1 MATVSENQ
9 YKYLSNLAAGKTDSG
24 GTANA
29 GQIAWAKSQLS
40 GVTAPVTQKTETDPL
55 YKAYQNQQGQTSGS
69 AGSSSSGASGS
80 VIGNASNSTSNVSGA
95 GVTTNTPA
103 PETDY
108 GGKGNPL
115 NEILFSKKQYDSGN
129 KLWAAKNAQSYY
141 DQLDPQERAMVQGMN
156 TQQLES
162 YINSKNAGG
171 GTGTS
176 GTAGSSGQGS
186 SNLINEM
193 YDNSL
198 TAQLQALRKAR
209 ETAQQ
214 GLNSV
219 ETTAKQSAYQNRNLA
234 DASTQQSAQRL
245 RTIMAEQGLLT
256 SGDNVTA
263 NVALQ
268 ATGQN
273 NLNAI
278 NQAEANTLQDVMERR
293 GVINNNAELDEQAL
307 AKEVAAARAK
317 ALIQDQYHQDD
328 MGLQVAGL
336 TGTYN
341 GTRTLAGVASDQA
354 AQQQSWSQSFQ
365 KEQFA
370 YQKARDA
377 IADKQYQQQF
387 DENVRQYGLN
397 YGLQK
402 AMQDH
407 QISYD
412 DAQLALSQSNS
423 TSDNSRQDTNS
434 TYSRLFDIWQMT
446 GVAPAGLEA
455 FGIAAG
461 TPVKSDT
468 TSSGSKTSA
477 YDTTVKNLDT
487 MATYNKDEYGNQKLT
502 NSSAVEAAI
511 LQSGLSEYEMWQ
523 LYNRYQIPWTGDV
536 PKNTAGN

>member
-9 YKYLSNLAAGKTDSG
+9 YKYLSNLAAGKTESG
-24 GTANA
+24 NTANA

-40 GVTAPVTQKTETDPL
+40 GVTAPVAQKTETSPL
-55 YKAYQNQQGQTSGS
+55 YQAYQTQQGQTSGS
-69 AGSSSSGASGS
+69 AGSSSSGAGGS
-80 VIGNASNSTSNVSGA
+80 VIGNASNSSSNVSGT
-95 GVTTNTPA
+95 GMTTSTPA
-103 PETDY
+103 PDTNY

-141 DQLDPQERAMVQGMN
+141 DQLDPQERSLVQGMN
-156 TQQLES
+156 TQQLEA
-162 YINSKNAGG
+162 YINSKNTG
-171 GTGTS
+171 GTGAT
-176 GTAGSSGQGS
+176 GATGSNGQGS
-186 SNLINEM
+186 SSLINEM

-198 TAQLQALRKAR
+198 AAQLQALRKAR

-245 RTIMAEQGLLT
+245 RTIMAEQGLLA

-268 ATGQN
+268 AAGQN

-293 GVINNNAELDEQAL
+293 ATINNNAELDEQAL
-307 AKEVAAARAK
+307 AKEVAAARAN

-412 DAQLALSQSNS
+412 DAQLALSQSNTS
-423 TSDNSRQDTNS
+423 TDNSRQDTNS
-434 TYSRLFDIWQMT
+434 TYSRLFDIWQLT

-487 MATYNKDEYGNQKLT
+487 MAVYKKDDYSNNILQNAK
-502 NSSAVEAAI
+502 AVETAI

>member
-1 MATVSENQ
+1 MAVNSAIEAEI
-9 YKYLSNLAAGKTDSG
+9 KRKAAAGIALTNP
-24 GTANA
+24 TA
-29 GQIAWAKSQLS
+29 
-40 GVTAPVTQKTETDPL
+40 ETSAL
-55 YKAYQNQQGQTSGS
+55 YKAYQQNQT
-69 AGSSSSGASGS
+69 AASSGNKATSSTTAASGTGAASNGS
-80 VIGNASNSTSNVSGA
+80 VLANASNSSPS
-95 GVTTNTPA
+95 VTTTTTPA
-103 PETDY
+103 ANTNY

-115 NEILFSKKQYDSGN
+115 NEILFSKKQYDAGN

-141 DQLDPQERAMVQGMN
+141 DQLDPQERALVQGMN

-162 YINSKNAGG
+162 YINSKTAG
-171 GTGTS
+171 GTGATGAT
-176 GTAGSSGQGS
+176 GTTGQGS
-186 SNLINEM
+186 SNLINDM

-198 TAQLQALRKAR
+198 AAQLQALRKAR

-245 RTIMAEQGLLT
+245 RTIMAEQGLLA

-268 ATGQN
+268 AAGQN
-273 NLNAI
+273 NLNTI

-293 GVINNNAELDEQAL
+293 ATINNNAELDEQAL
-307 AKEVAAARAK
+307 AKEVAAARAN

-423 TSDNSRQDTNS
+423 TTDNNRQDTNS
-434 TYSRLFDIWQMT
+434 TYGRLFDIWQLT

-487 MATYNKDEYGNQKLT
+487 MATYNKDEYGNNKLT
-502 NSSAVEAAI
+502 NSSAVETAI

-523 LYNRYQIPWTGDV
+523 LYNRYQIPWTGDI